1 MKTLFRRTLLSAAL
15 AMVAMPAVAQ
25 TVPPSPFTRTIF
37 FGDSLTDGGYFRPL
51 LTQMLGPNGAVIG
64 QFTTNP
70 GYVWSQHLASYYGG
84 DAAPAWTGNTTASPT
99 AGSGDNWAVGGART
113 GTTTVGGLG
122 LTPSLAAQY
131 QAYLGAGNTVDPGAL
146 YTVWG
151 GANDVFAAITS
162 YQNAYV
168 ASLMGGGTATQADA
182 AGQAAAGG
190 VIAPAVGAQIGLIGA
205 LKNAGAQYVLVPTLP
220 DMGLTPSA
228 AAGGAAGKALASG
241 LSTSYN
247 NALFTSLA
255 NAGVS
260 VIPLDVFHFLQE
272 VVANPAEF
280 GLTNVTGTACS
291 PAVQGGNSLFC
302 SPPSTVPGGA
312 NSYLFADGVHPTT
325 AAHKALA
332 DFAISV
338 IDGPRL
344 VSLLP
349 QSATTTGRARAQMV
363 DGVASGMAA
372 AEGDGMHWWADL
384 RGQQQRFVNSSG
396 YDGLGGTGSFGIG
409 WRSGNL
415 MYGAFAGYG
424 RQDVDFGYR
433 RGDFRQTDA
442 SVGGFLGWAGGNAWI
457 NGQLSWTRLGY
468 KVDRQVNLGPAT
480 RVHSGSPDGDNLSAG
495 ASAGWTFKHGA
506 LEHGPVVAVLAQR
519 ISVDGYAENSSQ
531 STALGFMAQDVDSLI
546 GSAGWQAS
554 FALNDHIKPYVRM
567 TWDRE
572 FEDAPAQA
580 WAQSLSMP
588 GTLPY
593 AVPGVAFDDSY
604 GTVGMGVRSKLFG
617 MDVTTGANVTV
628 EQQGGSNTS
637 FFVTFG
643 GTF

>member
-51 LTQMLGPNGAVIG
+51 LTQMLGPNGAVVG

-84 DAAPAWTGNTTASPT
+84 DAAPAWSGNTTATPT
-99 AGSGDNWAVGGART
+99 AGSGDNWAVGGARV
-113 GTTTVGGLG
+113 GTSAVGGLG
-122 LTPSLAAQY
+122 YTPSLTAQY
-131 QAYLGAGNTVDPGAL
+131 QAYLAAGNTVDPGAL

-151 GANDVFAAITS
+151 GANDLFAVQANPAQASAII
-162 YQNAYV
+162 
-168 ASLMGGGTATQADA
+168 GG
-182 AGQAAAGG
+182 
-190 VIAPAVGAQIGLIGA
+190 AVTAQIGMIGA
-205 LKNAGAQYVLVPTLP
+205 LTQAGAQYILVPNLP
-220 DMGLTPSA
+220 DLGLTPDA
-228 AAGGAAGKALASG
+228 RAGGALGMAQATALT
-241 LSTSYN
+241 TSYN
-247 NALFTSLA
+247 NALFAGITAA
-255 NAGVS
+255 NLR
-260 VIPLDVFHFLQE
+260 VIPLDTFHFLQE
-272 VVANPAEF
+272 VVANPAAF
-280 GLTNVTGTACS
+280 GLTNVTAKACS
-291 PAVQGGNSLFC
+291 TAVQGGSSLFC
-302 SPPSTVPGGA
+302 SPLSTAPGGA
-312 NSYLFADGVHPTT
+312 NSYLFADGVHPTA
-325 AAHKALA
+325 AAHEAVA

-344 VSLLP
+344 ISLLP

-396 YDGLGGTGSFGIG
+396 YDGMGGTGSFGIG

-424 RQDVDFGYR
+424 RQDIDFGYR

-442 SVGGFLGWAGGNAWI
+442 SVGGFLGWAGDSAWV
-457 NGQLSWTRLGY
+457 NGQLSWTKLGY
-468 KVDRQVNLGPAT
+468 KVDRQVNLGQAT
-480 RVHSGSPDGDNLSAG
+480 RIHSGSPDGDNLSAG

-519 ISVDGYAENSSQ
+519 ISVDGYAENSTQ
-531 STALGFMAQDVDSLI
+531 STALGFLPQDVDSLI

-588 GTLPY
+588 GTAPY

-604 GTVGMGVRSKLFG
+604 GTLGMGVRSKLFG

-628 EQQGGSNTS
+628 EQKGGSNTT

-643 GTF
+643 GGF